1 MKNIII
7 TCCLYLLSLTSA
19 HAQWQK
25 VAGRNTI
32 KHQTLSFENYKSSF
46 TKYKSIVTSNGTDGL
61 YYSKDDGKNWK
72 ILRPSYFK
80 PTDTILAQQNI
91 VNDLGIFIVY
101 EKNYNT
107 NSDSTFIFFTP
118 DFGITWEKKDV
129 PLLRIRSNSSPLM
142 IQNKNY
148 IYYLCSGQDAPYS
161 SSRRLVLRYKKIEKK
176 WEDVTTNYP
185 QDYGL
190 LALTDS
196 VEYVGNS
203 YSVEMRYA
211 NGTKV
216 VKTIPNQL
224 AFGFTFIADS
234 LMYRSYY
241 YNEQYLSLFFSK
253 DFGTTWYEPNSS
265 LPLPRYNLYYFTY
278 KSKLYVVA
286 DSKIY
291 SSIDKG
297 LNWALESSEIEKYA
311 GRKANPKLNFQD
323 TVLCFNFGNL
333 VYGYNIET
341 KKIACYNQ
349 ESLQGGVYSD
359 DMSNRSKIVKLPNGK
374 LLLNSALGTQYIN
387 FISSDKG
394 LSWQPNIEYPFHF
407 DKITVNDSTYYLR
420 DPIKQNEP
428 FVIPPMIR
436 YVNNIRKDTI
446 SAFPSFNSLARK
458 GDTIIVSNPTG
469 TNINEEYAYSTQPP
483 FNTWTAIPNT
493 ANINP
498 GQILSFNNKELLAYI
513 DNYWQFDELK
523 TVKLDG
529 TVKNIP
535 RPNNFAFVGY
545 RYLDATKINN
555 IWSAS
560 YGSLFNS
567 NDTGRTWR
575 RMIIPAPTAYSSP
588 YRLDRSSLLVVNKP
602 NTPTAQILIL
612 TEPQIPHISVDS
624 GKTWLLFNT
633 GIENDIVYKTE
644 QVDSFLFAFT
654 NYGLYRRSLND
665 VNLRSV
671 SGFVY
676 NDINGNNRKDTNE
689 PPIVAAK
696 ISSKK
701 SGAFVLSDSAG
712 FYTLIADA
720 TDSDTIS
727 ASYDNKYATITP
739 TFHITTKSDTGK
751 HFAIKLSPNVQDLKI
766 DITALTPPRPGF
778 NNEYQLNY
786 KNVGS
791 TIVSG
796 TVTFNYNAKQS
807 FLNASNTLSS
817 NVNQVLTWAYTNLQP
832 NESRAIKVFFKTAVD
847 VPVRSLITNIANITP
862 LSIDTF
868 KADNV
873 DTLIQT
879 VVGSYDPNDKQVSF
893 LNSRTAPS
901 VIAPSTELIYTI
913 RFQNTGNYPAD
924 FVKVVDTLSDKLDLS
939 TFRLIATSHKGTV
952 AIRGKN
958 VLAFD
963 FNPIYLPDS
972 SRDEAGSHGFVKFAI
987 KPKRALTNSE
997 DIQNTGFIYFDYNPA
1012 IVTNTIK
1019 TANVKGAS
1027 IFTPSVSAGKLII
1040 SPNPAQQTIRI
1051 EVQNLEFKEGF
1062 MSIYDLSG
1070 RLILSKSINKRDE
1083 MLNIEGFRSGE
1094 YICTITSKDNK
1105 VFVEKFVKVD

>member
-1 MKNIII
+1 M
-7 TCCLYLLSLTSA
+7 LLVSLTSA

-32 KHQTLSFENYKSSF
+32 KHQSLSFESYKSSF
-46 TKYKSIVTSNGTDGL
+46 TKYKSIVTSNGKDGL

-80 PTDTILAQQNI
+80 STDTILAQQNI
-91 VNDLGIFIVY
+91 VNNLGIFIVY
-101 EKNYNT
+101 EKSYNT

-118 DFGITWEKKDV
+118 DFGNTWEKKDV
-129 PLLRIRSNSSPLM
+129 PLLRIRSNSSPFM
-142 IQNKNY
+142 IQNNSY
-148 IYYLCSGQDAPYS
+148 IYYVCSGQDAPYS

-176 WEDVTTNYP
+176 WEDVTTNYS

-216 VKTIPNQL
+216 VKTIPNQE
-224 AFGFTFIADS
+224 AYSFTIIADS

-241 YNEQYLSLFFSK
+241 RNEQYFALLFSK
-253 DFGTTWYEPNSS
+253 DFGTTWYEPNPS
-265 LPLPRYNLYYFTY
+265 LPLPRYNLYYYTY

-297 LNWALESSEIEKYA
+297 LNWVLESFEIEKYA
-311 GRKANPKLNFQD
+311 GSYANPKLNFQD

-349 ESLQGGVYSD
+349 ENVQGGTYSD
-359 DMSNRSKIVKLPNGK
+359 DMSNISKITKLPNGK
-374 LLLNSALGTQYIN
+374 LLLNSAFGTQYIN

-394 LSWQPNIEYPFHF
+394 LSWQPSIEYPFHF
-407 DKITVNDSTYYLR
+407 EKITVNDSTYYLR
-420 DPIKQNEP
+420 EPIKPNEP
-428 FVIPPMIR
+428 FAIPPMIC

-446 SAFPSFNSLARK
+446 SAFPSFNTLARK
-458 GDTIIVSNPTG
+458 GDSIILSNPTG

-483 FNTWTAIPNT
+483 FNKWTAIPNT

-513 DNYWQFDELK
+513 ENYWEFDELK

-529 TVKNIP
+529 TIKNIP

-545 RYLDATKINN
+545 RYLDATKINS

-560 YGSLFNS
+560 LGSLFNS

-602 NTPTAQILIL
+602 NTPTALILIL
-612 TEPQIPHISVDS
+612 TEPRIPHISVDS

-654 NYGLYRRSLND
+654 NNGLYRRSLND
-665 VNLRSV
+665 VNLRSI

-676 NDINGNNRKDTNE
+676 HDINGNNRKDTNE

-701 SGAFVLSDSAG
+701 SGAFVLSDSTG
-712 FYTLIADA
+712 FYTLIADV

-727 ASYDNKYATITP
+727 ASYENKYATITP
-739 TFHITTKSDTGK
+739 TLHITTKSDTGK

-778 NNEYQLNY
+778 NNSYILTI

-791 TIVSG
+791 INVNSK
-796 TVTFNYNAKQS
+796 VIFKYQPKQTLIQS
-807 FLNASNTLSS
+807 SVPPTSNT
-817 NVNQVLTWAYTNLQP
+817 NQLVIWNFNALKPTETKKIQ
-832 NESRAIKVFFKTAVD
+832 VDMKTALD
-847 VPVRSLITNIANITP
+847 VVIQSEMLNNATIEPIAG
-862 LSIDTF
+862 DTF

-873 DTLIQT
+873 DTLVQT
-879 VVGSYDPNDKQVSF
+879 VVGSYDPNDKQVTF
-893 LNSRTAPS
+893 NNSKTPPS
-901 VIAPSTELIYTI
+901 VIDPSTELIYTI

-924 FVKVVDTLSDKLDLS
+924 FVKVVDTLSDKLDVA
-939 TFRLIATSHKGTV
+939 TFRMIAASHDYTV
-952 AIRGKN
+952 AIRNKN
-958 VLAFD
+958 ALIFD

-972 SRDEAGSHGFVKFAI
+972 LRDEAGSHGFVKFAI
-987 KPKRALTNSE
+987 KPKRALSSSE
-997 DIQNTGFIYFDYNPA
+997 AIKNTGFIYFDYNPA
-1012 IVTNTIK
+1012 IVTNTVETANIK
-1019 TANVKGAS
+1019 TS
-1027 IFTPSVSAGKLII
+1027 IFTPSVSAEKLSI
-1040 SPNPAQQTIRI
+1040 SPNPAQNSILI
-1051 EVQNLEFKEGF
+1051 EIENPDFKEGQ

-1070 RLILSKSINKRDE
+1070 RLILSKIFNRNE
-1083 MLNIEGFRSGE
+1083 ILNISQLKSGE
-1094 YICTITSKDNK
+1094 YICTIQSKDNK
-1105 VFVEKFVKVD
+1105 IFVNKFVKVE